1 MNGMKYQEIM
11 LYVKEINKCKNNK
24 IEELMNDVL
33 TKKGYEGNDANN
45 FLKMSWTFIMV
56 FLNGC
61 SGISEK

>member
-45 FLKMSWTFIMV
+45 FFKNELD
-56 FLNGC
+56 LYNGFP
-61 SGISEK
+61 EWLFWNL